1 MTRALEDQQLTP
13 SESGELP
20 PPIDVLADIEV
31 AVDGCEHA
39 DDIRDRVNAAV
50 GGLRGSVRLT
60 LTGSVPPAVRVD
72 GADLASLGAH
82 LEGLVI
88 RRDRVTVG
96 YDLAAIEDE
105 ATVRGQ
111 FLRTALD
118 IPDPERRRRVVLLGL
133 RAFEDRADLE
143 VL

>member
-1 MTRALEDQQLTP
+1 
-13 SESGELP
+13 
-20 PPIDVLADIEV
+20 V
-31 AVDGCEHA
+31 A
-39 DDIRDRVNAAV
+39 
-50 GGLRGSVRLT
+50 
-60 LTGSVPPAVRVD
+60 PAVRVD
-72 GADLASLGAH
+72 GADLVSLGAH

-96 YDLAAIEDE
+96 YDLPAIAEE

-118 IPDPERRRRVVLLGL
+118 IEDPERRRQVILLGL
-133 RAFEDRADLE
+133 RAFEERADLE

>member
-1 MTRALEDQQLTP
+1 VAVSQVH
-13 SESGELP
+13 
-20 PPIDVLADIEV
+20 DVEV

-39 DDIRDRVNAAV
+39 DDIRDRVSAAV
-50 GGLRGSVRLT
+50 GGLRGSVRVT
-60 LTGSVPPAVRVD
+60 LVGTVAPAVRVD

-88 RRDRVTVG
+88 RRDGVTVG
-96 YDLAAIEDE
+96 YDLAAIAEE

-111 FLRTALD
+111 FLRTALE

-133 RAFEDRADLE
+133 RSFEDRADLE